1 MSTITIRTLRHDDA
15 PALLDFELQN
25 RAWFARHITA
35 RPADVYSPE
44 GIVRHIEE
52 CLNAYRQGT
61 MHPSL
66 LLDASGAVVGRA
78 NLKDID
84 SAKSSSE
91 IGYRIAECSAGGG
104 LATLAVRHMQQLAR
118 EEWQLKMLEAYVTS
132 HNAASARVL
141 LKCGFTQDQYVEQL
155 ALVDG
160 EMRNGHRYQYDL
172 NG

>member
-1 MSTITIRTLRHDDA
+1 MTTVTIRTLRHEDA
-15 PALLDFELQN
+15 SALLDFELQN

-66 LLDASGAVVGRA
+66 LLDASGVVLGRA

-84 SAKSSSE
+84 RAKASSE
-91 IGYRIAECSAGGG
+91 IGYRVAEQSAGGG
-104 LATLAVRHMQQLAR
+104 LATQAVRHMQQVAR
-118 EEWQLKMLEAYVTS
+118 EEWQLKMLEAYVTA
-132 HNAASARVL
+132 HNPASARVL
-141 LKCGFTQDQYVEQL
+141 LKCGFRQGEYVEQL
-155 ALVDG
+155 ALVNG
-160 EMRNGHRYQYDL
+160 EMRDGHRYQYDL